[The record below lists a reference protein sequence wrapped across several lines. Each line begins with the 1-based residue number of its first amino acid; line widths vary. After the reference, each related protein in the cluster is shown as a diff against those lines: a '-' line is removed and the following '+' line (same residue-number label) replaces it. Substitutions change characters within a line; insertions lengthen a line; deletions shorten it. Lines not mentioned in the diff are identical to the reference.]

1 MNINEVEEE
10 LLSWKK
16 EDICLLI
23 VRLMDKRKL
32 DITDINLCH
41 TRALESHLAEKDRI
55 IIDADTLLFE
65 SLFNDSIGKTADA
78 KQIMKKVKWMEER
91 GTHNIDGIMEFLLK
105 DSKTSFK
112 SERKRTKKQ

>member
-16 EDICLLI
+16 DDICHLI
-23 VRLMDKRKL
+23 IGLIDNRKI

-41 TRALESHLAEKDRI
+41 IRALESRLAEKDRVI
-55 IIDADTLLFE
+55 FDADTLLFE

-78 KQIMKKVKWMEER
+78 KQMMKKVKWMEER

-105 DSKTSFK
+105 DSKNRVK
-112 SERKRTKKQ
+112 PERK

>member
-16 EDICLLI
+16 EDICDLI
-23 VRLMDKRKL
+23 VKMMNKGKL

-41 TRALESHLAEKDRI
+41 TRALESRLAEKDRI
-55 IIDADTLLFE
+55 IFDADTLLFE

-78 KQIMKKVKWMEER
+78 KQIMKKMKWMEER
-91 GTHNIDGIMEFLLK
+91 GTHNMDGIMEFLLK

-112 SERKRTKKQ
+112 SERKRTRKQ

>member
-16 EDICLLI
+16 EDICDLI
-23 VRLMDKRKL
+23 VNLMDKGKL

-41 TRALESHLAEKDRI
+41 TRALESRLAEKDRVI
-55 IIDADTLLFE
+55 FDADTLLFE

-78 KQIMKKVKWMEER
+78 KQMMKKVKWMEER
-91 GTHNIDGIMEFLLK
+91 GTLRPSIA
-105 DSKTSFK
+105 
-112 SERKRTKKQ
+112 

>member
-16 EDICLLI
+16 DDICHLI
-23 VRLMDKRKL
+23 VGLMDKGKL

-41 TRALESHLAEKDRI
+41 TRSLETRLAEKDRI
-55 IIDADTLLFE
+55 IFDADTLLFE

-78 KQIMKKVKWMEER
+78 KQMMKKVKWMEER
-91 GTHNIDGIMEFLLK
+91 GTHNMDGIMEFLLK
-105 DSKTSFK
+105 DSKTPVK
-112 SERKRTKKQ
+112 PERKRTRK